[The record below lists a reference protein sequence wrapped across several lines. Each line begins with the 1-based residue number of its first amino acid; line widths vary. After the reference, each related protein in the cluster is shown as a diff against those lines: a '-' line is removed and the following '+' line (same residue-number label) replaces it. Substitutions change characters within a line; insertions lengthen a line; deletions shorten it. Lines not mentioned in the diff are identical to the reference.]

1 MKRCHY
7 DVKFIFLSIPDNPY
21 HKKMR
26 LLFRFKHWSILSICM
41 LSYFYTSSIIAQ
53 NQALE
58 SDEITAF
65 KTALQQ
71 LSFSDAVEEYYKY
84 RVADST
90 KAATVVAYLRTNF
103 ISSED
108 ENEVAETY
116 ITMASWQK
124 KNDSL
129 QSSLTSLDIAIEK
142 LQPLNNKP
150 LLFEAH
156 NKKGAYLFENGENE
170 AALENFLTAF
180 QIAKETNN
188 IKDQLSASN
197 NIILIKIQAND
208 NLGAIDLY
216 LENLRRI
223 KISGDAALENK
234 KFPMYLGLTK
244 AYINLEKYQEASQ
257 YANEGLE
264 LSKQK
269 NVVAYQAYFTTFL
282 GEIASNNGKYE
293 EANTSFKRAKE
304 LIDEAGGNKV
314 LDIFL
319 KLYLGKNFAAQNKHK
334 KAVKVFLEG
343 EQLLQKNEVDFLS
356 IQELYVGLAKSYLAL
371 ENIEQSSKYFEKA
384 YEIDAKNDKTRAVI
398 NSRIMQDEL
407 GKLKEQITDLKT
419 RSQQTKYYYAIG
431 IGLLIFVIIGLI
443 VYYKKQQK
451 KNKKLFQKLMLAL
464 EDKRLQDKNALKET
478 LESTEKNTVSKTT
491 KTPEIDETTA
501 EILQKLEEFEATEMF
516 LSNESTLVEVAKKL
530 QTNTTYLSK
539 VINTHKEKS
548 FTAYLT
554 DLRVDYAIE
563 RLSQDRK
570 FRSYTIGAIAQEIG
584 FKRSESFSKA
594 FKVKTGLYP
603 SYFIKELEKQ

>member
-1 MKRCHY
+1 M
-7 DVKFIFLSIPDNPY
+7 S
-21 HKKMR
+21 
-26 LLFRFKHWSILSICM
+26 LLFRFKHWSILTICM
-41 LSYFYTSSIIAQ
+41 LFYFFISSAVAQ
-53 NQALE
+53 NQT
-58 SDEITAF
+58 SKVDEITAF

-71 LSFSDAVEEYYKY
+71 LSFNDVVEEYYKY
-84 RVADST
+84 RVVDST
-90 KAATVVAYLRTNF
+90 KAATVIAYLRTNF
-103 ISSED
+103 INSDD

-129 QSSLTSLDIAIEK
+129 QSSLTSLNIAIEK
-142 LQPLNNKP
+142 LQSLDNKP

-156 NKKGAYLFENGENE
+156 NKKGVYLFENGENE
-170 AALENFLTAF
+170 VALENFLTAF
-180 QIAKETNN
+180 QIARETNN
-188 IKDQLSASN
+188 IKDELSASN
-197 NIILIKIQAND
+197 NIILIKIQAYD

-216 LENLRRI
+216 LENLKRI
-223 KISGDAALENK
+223 KASGDVALENK
-234 KFPMYLGLTK
+234 KFPIYLGLTK

-257 YANEGLE
+257 YAHEGFE

-269 NVVAYQAYFTTFL
+269 NIVAYQAYFTTFL
-282 GEIASNNGKYE
+282 GEIASNNGNYT
-293 EANTSFKRAKE
+293 EASASFKRAKE
-304 LIDEAGGNKV
+304 LIDEAGGDKV

-319 KLYLGKNFAAQNKHK
+319 KLYLGKNFAAQNKHQE
-334 KAVKVFLEG
+334 AIKVFLEG

-384 YEIDAKNDKTRAVI
+384 YEIDVKNDKTRAVI

-407 GKLKEQITDLKT
+407 GKLKEQITDLRT
-419 RSQQTKYYYAIG
+419 RSQQTKYYYAFG
-431 IGLLIFVIIGLI
+431 IGLLILVIIGLI
-443 VYYKKQQK
+443 MYYKKQQRN
-451 KNKKLFQKLMLAL
+451 NKKLFQKLMLAL
-464 EDKRLQDKNALKET
+464 EDKRLQEKNAV
-478 LESTEKNTVSKTT
+478 NTTIEDIAKSSVGDASKA
-491 KTPEIDETTA
+491 PEIDETTA
-501 EILQKLEEFEATEMF
+501 EILQKLEEFEANEMF

-539 VINTHKEKS
+539 VINTYKEKS

-563 RLSQDRK
+563 RLSKDRK

-594 FKVKTGLYP
+594 FKIKTGLYP